1 MTTKKN
7 YRGLTLPESLVKKIE
22 SLIKRRKDL
31 GYVSVSEFVKESV
44 RRRLEEIESIEV
56 AKNRTLLKR

>member
-7 YRGLTLPESLVKKIE
+7 YRGLTLPESLIKKIE
-22 SLIKRRKDL
+22 SVIKRRKDL

-44 RRRLEEIESIEV
+44 RRRIEEIESTEI
-56 AKNRTLLKR
+56 AKSKSFLKK